1 MAGADGLDVQV
12 GGAFGRVGDQP
23 LGVVIG
29 GGVGVV
35 GVQVEVHA
43 GVAEVVLQPP
53 PRTHPV
59 DDLRR
64 AQVSAGGEHVHLAQ
78 GVLLRVPPG
87 DLPHREHT
95 AVVVDGDFHDRV
107 GQVPGVLASGLTD
120 VAFVGELL
128 GGQVGDGA
136 LAVSYT
142 HLTLP

>member
-1 MAGADGLDVQV
+1 MAGASGLDVQV

-23 LGVVIG
+23 VGVVIG
-29 GGVGVV
+29 GGVAVV

-64 AQVSAGGEHVHLAQ
+64 AQVSAGGEHVHLAG

-87 DLPHREHT
+87 DLPYREHT
-95 AVVVDGDFHDRV
+95 AAVVDGDFHDRV
-107 GQVPGVLASGLTD
+107 GQVPGVLAPGLTD
-120 VAFVGELL
+120 ESHVGEP
-128 GGQVGDGA
+128 
-136 LAVSYT
+136 VSYT
-142 HLTLP
+142 HLTLPTNREV